1 MTPSS
6 PLQPAT
12 DAAPQAGR
20 GPRRILGHLG
30 ETFAGALQRLFRPVR
45 PGASPALRLFDSG
58 AERFCAALLALA
70 LILAGMAYLDPI
82 FQGVRAYTSGT
93 SAIIWEAVTDVGKSA
108 WVLIPSGVAILVIF
122 TVVRPVRGFADKVM
136 LALAAR
142 LAFVFIAVG
151 GSGLIITIV
160 KRIIARGRP
169 RYFEEFGA
177 LHFQFPSWASSYA
190 SFPSGHSQTA
200 FAIGVAFAALFPR
213 WRTAF
218 IAAAAVVAFS
228 RIAVDAHYFTDIVVG
243 SLWGAWF
250 TLMTRDWFAR
260 RALVFTPGPSRRPF
274 PMPVRRVRQALGRM
288 VRRLAG

>member
-1 MTPSS
+1 MSLSNPS
-6 PLQPAT
+6 AT
-12 DAAPQAGR
+12 SENDGR
-20 GPRRILGHLG
+20 GLRQRLDAFGA
-30 ETFAGALQRLFRPVR
+30 TFAGALHRLFRPVR
-45 PGASPALRLFDSG
+45 PGASPALRLFESG
-58 AERFCAALLALA
+58 AERFCAGLVALA
-70 LILAGMAYLDPI
+70 LILAGMAYLDPY

-93 SAIIWEAVTDVGKSA
+93 GAAVWEAVTDIGKSG
-108 WVLIPSGVAILVIF
+108 WVLIPSGVLVLIIF
-122 TVVRPVRGFADKVM
+122 AVARPVRGFADKVM

-177 LHFQFPSWASSYA
+177 LHFQFPSWQSSYA

-200 FAIGVAFAALFPR
+200 FAIGLALAALFPR
-213 WRTAF
+213 WRKAF

-260 RALVFTPGPSRRPF
+260 RAIVFTPGPDRRPF
-274 PMPVRRVRQALGRM
+274 AMPARRVRQALARI
-288 VRRLAG
+288 VRRLRG

>member
-1 MTPSS
+1 MSLSTSAS
-6 PLQPAT
+6 T
-12 DAAPQAGR
+12 GDDGR
-20 GPRRILGHLG
+20 GLRRRLDTFVA
-30 ETFAGALQRLFRPVR
+30 TFAGALRRLVRPAR
-45 PGASPALRLFDSG
+45 PGAAPMLRLFDSV
-58 AERFCAALLALA
+58 AERFCAGLVALA
-70 LILAGMAYLDPI
+70 LILAGMAYLDPY

-93 SAIIWEAVTDVGKSA
+93 TAVVWETVTDVGKSA
-108 WVLIPSGVAILVIF
+108 WVLVPSGVLILLILAVA
-122 TVVRPVRGFADKVM
+122 RPVRGFADKVM

-177 LHFQFPSWASSYA
+177 LHFQFPSWQASYA

-200 FAIGVAFAALFPR
+200 FAIGIAFACLVPR
-213 WRTAF
+213 WRKAF

-250 TLMTRDWFAR
+250 TVMTRDWFAR
-260 RALVFTPGPSRRPF
+260 RALVFTPGPERRPF
-274 PMPVRRVRQALGRM
+274 PMPLRRVRQALGRI

>member
-1 MTPSS
+1 MSLSNPS
-6 PLQPAT
+6 AT
-12 DAAPQAGR
+12 SENDGR
-20 GPRRILGHLG
+20 GLRQRLDAFGVI
-30 ETFAGALQRLFRPVR
+30 FAGALQRLFRPVR
-45 PGASPALRLFDSG
+45 PGASPALRLFESG
-58 AERFCAALLALA
+58 AERFCAGLVALA
-70 LILAGMAYLDPI
+70 LILAGMAYLDPY

-93 SAIIWEAVTDVGKSA
+93 GAAVWEAVTDIGKSG
-108 WVLIPSGVAILVIF
+108 WVLIPSGVLVLIIF
-122 TVVRPVRGFADKVM
+122 AVARPLRGFADKVM

-177 LHFQFPSWASSYA
+177 LHFQFPSWQSSYA

-200 FAIGVAFAALFPR
+200 FAIGLAFAALFPR
-213 WRTAF
+213 WRKAF
-218 IAAAAVVAFS
+218 ITAAAVVAFS

-260 RALVFTPGPSRRPF
+260 RAIVFTPGPSRRPF
-274 PMPVRRVRQALGRM
+274 PMPARRVRQALARI
-288 VRRLAG
+288 VRRLRG

>member
-1 MTPSS
+1 MSLLTPSAS
-6 PLQPAT
+6 T
-12 DAAPQAGR
+12 GDDGR
-20 GPRRILGHLG
+20 GLRRRLDGFG
-30 ETFAGALQRLFRPVR
+30 VTFAGALKRLFRPVR
-45 PGASPALRLFDSG
+45 PGAAPALRLFDSG
-58 AERFCAALLALA
+58 AERFCAALLAMA

-93 SAIIWEAVTDVGKSA
+93 SAVVWEVVTDVGKSG
-108 WVLIPSGVAILVIF
+108 WILIPSGVLVLGIF
-122 TVVRPVRGFADKVM
+122 AVVSPVRGFADKVM

-177 LHFQFPSWASSYA
+177 LHFQFPSWQSSYA

-200 FAIGVAFAALFPR
+200 FAIGVALACLFPR
-213 WRTAF
+213 WRKAF
-218 IAAAAVVAFS
+218 LAAAAVVAFS

-250 TLMTRDWFAR
+250 TLMTRDCFAR
-260 RALVFTPGPSRRPF
+260 RAIVFTPGPSRRPF
-274 PMPVRRVRQALGRM
+274 PMPARRVRQALGQI
-288 VRRLAG
+288 VRRLRG

>member
-1 MTPSS
+1 MSLSTSAS
-6 PLQPAT
+6 TGDERRGLRRRLDLFVAT
-12 DAAPQAGR
+12 F
-20 GPRRILGHLG
+20 
-30 ETFAGALQRLFRPVR
+30 TGALRRLARPAR
-45 PGASPALRLFDSG
+45 PGAAPMLRLFESG
-58 AERFCAALLALA
+58 AERFCAGLVALA
-70 LILAGMAYLDPI
+70 LILAGMAYLDPY
-82 FQGVRAYTSGT
+82 FQGVRVYTSGT
-93 SAIIWEAVTDVGKSA
+93 TAIVWETVTDVGKSA
-108 WVLIPSGVAILVIF
+108 WVLIPSGVLILLILAVA
-122 TVVRPVRGFADKVM
+122 RPVRGFADKVM
-136 LALAAR
+136 LALSAR

-177 LHFQFPSWASSYA
+177 LHFQFPSWQASYA

-200 FAIGVAFAALFPR
+200 FAIGVAFACLFPR
-213 WRTAF
+213 WRKAF

-260 RALVFTPGPSRRPF
+260 RALVFTPGPERRPF
-274 PMPVRRVRQALGRM
+274 AMSLRRVRQALGRL

>member
-1 MTPSS
+1 MTETGIDNHKGPAEG
-6 PLQPAT
+6 LRARLDLFAAAFVDGVRRLLRQP
-12 DAAPQAGR
+12 
-20 GPRRILGHLG
+20 
-30 ETFAGALQRLFRPVR
+30 RPVTT
-45 PGASPALRLFDSG
+45 PVFALFPSW
-58 AERFCAALLALA
+58 AEWFCAVAIGLAVV
-70 LILAGMAYLDPI
+70 LAGMAYLDPVI
-82 FQGVRAYTSGT
+82 QGSRHMLSPGQARFFQ
-93 SAIIWEAVTDVGKSA
+93 IVTDVGKSA
-108 WVLIPSGVAILVIF
+108 WVLIPSGVAILAILAVMPPA
-122 TVVRPVRGFADKVM
+122 RRFADRVV
-136 LALAAR
+136 LALCAR

-151 GSGLIITIV
+151 GSGLIISIV

-177 LHFQFPSWASSYA
+177 LHFQFPSWQASYA

-200 FAIGVAFAALFPR
+200 FAIGVAFACLFPR
-213 WRTAF
+213 WRKAF

-260 RALVFTPGPSRRPF
+260 RALVFTPGPERRPF
-274 PMPVRRVRQALGRM
+274 AMSLRRVRQALGRL